1 MRSAHVLLLCA
12 NSGHAISVMTICD
25 DDQFYYLIE
34 VMSIRLLNSKLLF
47 PSEIKK
53 KKKTVWQILSGYVTI
68 LVLVEFLNH

>member
-1 MRSAHVLLLCA
+1 
-12 NSGHAISVMTICD
+12 MTICD

-53 KKKTVWQILSGYVTI
+53 KNKTVWQILSGYVTI

>member
-12 NSGHAISVMTICD
+12 NRGHAISVTTICD
-25 DDQFYYLIE
+25 DDKFYYLIE

-47 PSEIKK
+47 PFKIKK
-53 KKKTVWQILSGYVTI
+53 KNVGQILSGYVTI